1 MRQRDSH
8 AEENG
13 ASNDRSEDLASN
25 AGHVRLPQFDDWR
38 LGPSRAYCCAAAH
51 LPVIGAG
58 RGRIARLLQERFG
71 AK

>member
-1 MRQRDSH
+1 MREGDPH

-38 LGPSRAYCCAAAH
+38 LGPSRAYRCAAAH

-58 RGRIARLLQERFG
+58 RGGIVRFLQERFD